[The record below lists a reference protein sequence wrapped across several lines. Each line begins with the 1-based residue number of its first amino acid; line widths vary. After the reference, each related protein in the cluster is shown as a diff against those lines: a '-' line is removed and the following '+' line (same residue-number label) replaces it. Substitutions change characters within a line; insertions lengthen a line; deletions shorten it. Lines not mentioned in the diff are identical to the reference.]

1 MCGGWWTAPADETKT
16 PSPVATPQE
25 FLPWRYFDARFL
37 SQISD
42 LTSWCWCHIFCT
54 TEDVSLYIR
63 EGDHHMSLN
72 TRVILAFA
80 QIAIKLVHNVY
91 PMTINEKVEAFS
103 VAVDNGIIFG

>member
-1 MCGGWWTAPADETKT
+1 
-16 PSPVATPQE
+16 
-25 FLPWRYFDARFL
+25 
-37 SQISD
+37 
-42 LTSWCWCHIFCT
+42 
-54 TEDVSLYIR
+54 
-63 EGDHHMSLN
+63 MSLN